1 MPKSL
6 VIQKQSAKSSRLLAK
21 YNQEVIPAMKEQFGF
36 KNNLEVPRISRIV
49 VNVGVG
55 KIAEQETL
63 VKNVWDDIRKI
74 AGQTPVYALA
84 KKAISGFKLKQGD
97 KVGVKVT
104 LRGRRMW
111 ELLERMI
118 VGALPRVK
126 DFQGISESNFNQT
139 GDCCVGIKE
148 HYVFP
153 EINPDETNYVFGM
166 QVCIV
171 TTAKTREEGVA
182 LLKGLGFPV
191 REN

>member
-1 MPKSL
+1 MSSKLGKSVL
-6 VIQKQSAKSSRLLAK
+6 AKVPHLLDK
-21 YNQEVIPAMKEQFGF
+21 YNQEVVPAMKQQFGF
-36 KNNLEVPRISRIV
+36 KNSLEVPRVSRIM

-55 KIAEQETL
+55 KIAEQEAL
-63 VKNVWDDIRKI
+63 LKNVFEDIRKI
-74 AGQTPVYALA
+74 AGQTPVFALA

-97 KVGVKVT
+97 KVGIKVT
-104 LRGRRMW
+104 LRGRKMW
-111 ELLERMI
+111 EFLEKMT
-118 VGALPRVK
+118 VAALPRVK
-126 DFQGISESNFNQT
+126 DFQGIPETNFNET

-171 TTAKTREEGVA
+171 TTAGSRKEGMA

-191 REN
+191 REA